1 MGTQW
6 KHWQTLF
13 SWAPKSPQMVTAAMK
28 LKDTYLLLWRN
39 AMTNL
44 KESESESCSVLSD
57 SLELLGLYSPWNFP
71 GQNTGMGNCSLF
83 QGIFPTQGSNP
94 GRPHCR
100 RILYQQSHYGSQ
112 RILEWVAYPF
122 SRGFSQ
128 PKDRTQISCIADRC
142 FTLWATTEAQTFI
155 REALEYELDVSS

>member
-1 MGTQW
+1 MAESKEELKSFLMQVKEESEKAGFLKLNIQKSKIW
-6 KHWQTLF
+6 SQIPHGIWSHHFMANRWGNNGNSVRLSFLGLQ
-13 SWAPKSPQMVTAAMK
+13 KSPQMVTAAMK

-94 GRPHCR
+94 GLPQCR
-100 RILYQQSHYGSQ
+100 QILYQLSHQGSP
-112 RILEWVAYPF
+112 W
-122 SRGFSQ
+122 
-128 PKDRTQISCIADRC
+128 
-142 FTLWATTEAQTFI
+142 TT
-155 REALEYELDVSS
+155 